1 MSNAPPPAQLA
12 HLLFGFWAS
21 QAVYVA
27 AKLDL
32 ASYLKEG
39 ALSADELA
47 QSTSTHAHS
56 LYRLLRM
63 LASLGVVSEDADNRF
78 SLTPVGECLRADVP
92 GSQRALA
99 LMAGE
104 EHYQSWGELLYSIQ
118 TGLPAFDKIYGKPI
132 FDWLSQQPE
141 KAAIFDQAMVSVH
154 GRETAAMLDAYD
166 FSGIKTLADVGGG
179 NGSVLMATLQRNPH
193 LKGMLYDLPSVV
205 ERAFPHFEAAGLT
218 SRCQLI
224 GGSFFESIPTG
235 ADAYLMRHI
244 IHDWTDEQCLTIL
257 KHIHKALP
265 ADGRLLVVESV
276 IPAGND
282 PFFGKQLDLNMLVI
296 PGGQERT
303 AAEYEKLF
311 ATAGFKLNRIV
322 PTTTE
327 ISIVEASK
335 V

>member
-1 MSNAPPPAQLA
+1 MSNVPPPAQLA
-12 HLLFGFWAS
+12 QLMFGFWAS

-32 ASYLKEG
+32 AGLIKDGSKN
-39 ALSADELA
+39 ADELA
-47 QSTSTHAHS
+47 QATSTHAHS

-63 LASLGVVSEDADNRF
+63 LASLGVLAEDSASRF
-78 SLTPVGECLRADVP
+78 SLTAVGQCLRENVP

-104 EHYQSWGELLYSIQ
+104 EHYQSWGDLMYSIQ
-118 TGLPAFDKIYGKPI
+118 TGLPAFDKLYGQPI
-132 FDWLSQQPE
+132 FDWLSQHPE
-141 KAAIFDQAMVSVH
+141 QAAIFDQAMVSVH

-166 FSGIKTLADVGGG
+166 FKGIKTLADVGGG
-179 NGSVLMATLQRNPH
+179 NGSLLMATLQRNPH
-193 LKGMLYDLPSVV
+193 LRGMLYDLPGVI
-205 ERAFPHFEAAGLT
+205 ERATPQFEAAGLT
-218 SRCQLI
+218 SRCRLI
-224 GGSFFESIPTG
+224 SGSFFEAIPTG

-257 KHIHKALP
+257 RHIHKAMP

-276 IPAGND
+276 IPPGND

-303 AAEYEKLF
+303 AAEYEQLF
-311 ATAGFKLNRIV
+311 AAAGFKLARIV

-327 ISIVEASK
+327 ISIVEGVK
-335 V
+335 

>member
-1 MSNAPPPAQLA
+1 MSNVPPPAQLA
-12 HLLFGFWAS
+12 QMLFGFWAS

-32 ASYLKEG
+32 ASYLKDG

-63 LASLGVVSEDADNRF
+63 LASLGVVSEDADKRF

-104 EHYQSWGELLYSIQ
+104 EHYQSWGDLLYSIQ

-132 FDWLSQQPE
+132 FDWLAQQPE

-205 ERAFPHFEAAGLT
+205 KRAFPHFEAAGLA

-257 KHIHKALP
+257 KHIHQAMP

-311 ATAGFKLNRIV
+311 STAGFKLNRIV

-335 V
+335 A